1 MINSNKLFLGAA
13 ILGPSLVHSMAG
25 LMAARSE
32 VCSTALHSLAVC
44 RRPARSSEVCPVA
57 TRSMAACSRAARSK
71 VCSMA
76 AHSKAGC
83 LAWCSAQA
91 LWVHRLSSCGC
102 AQSAEPDAHQV
113 WEHRLSSC
121 GCVQFGRGRACQ
133 VFSSLAPPT
142 VFGLCAVRTGLWVHR
157 LTSCVGAL
165 GCLPVQN
172 FPSWVWAASHRRFD
186 FGSQSLVVVIT

>member
-1 MINSNKLFLGAA
+1 
-13 ILGPSLVHSMAG
+13 
-25 LMAARSE
+25 MAAGSRDARS
-32 VCSTALHSLAVC
+32 VGSMTARSTA
-44 RRPARSSEVCPVA
+44 RS
-57 TRSMAACSRAARSK
+57 
-71 VCSMA
+71 
-76 AHSKAGC
+76 

-142 VFGLCAVRTGLWVHR
+142 VFVGACNSAEAGRAKSSSWLALPTVFGLCAVHTGLWVHR